1 MIFTRENEENKIVW
15 KGVVEETEEEQ
26 TEIEEV
32 EEVEEETPVY
42 ISYEEQQE
50 LVDEHPEDN

>member
-15 KGVVEETEEEQ
+15 KGIKEEV
-26 TEIEEV
+26 EEV

-42 ISYEEQQE
+42 ISDEEQQE

>member
-15 KGVVEETEEEQ
+15 KGIVEEPEV
-26 TEIEEV
+26 EEV
-32 EEVEEETPVY
+32 EETEEETPVY
-42 ISYEEQQE
+42 ISDEEQQE

>member
-15 KGVVEETEEEQ
+15 KGIVEEP
-26 TEIEEV
+26 EV
-32 EEVEEETPVY
+32 EVEEEVEEETPVY

>member
-15 KGVVEETEEEQ
+15 KWIVEDPEVEEVVET
-26 TEIEEV
+26 

>member
-15 KGVVEETEEEQ
+15 KWIKEEVEV
-26 TEIEEV
+26 EEV
-32 EEVEEETPVY
+32 EEEVVEEETPVY

>member
-1 MIFTRENEENKIVW
+1 MIFTRENEQNKIVW
-15 KGVVEETEEEQ
+15 KGIVEEP
-26 TEIEEV
+26 EV
-32 EEVEEETPVY
+32 EEEIEETPVY